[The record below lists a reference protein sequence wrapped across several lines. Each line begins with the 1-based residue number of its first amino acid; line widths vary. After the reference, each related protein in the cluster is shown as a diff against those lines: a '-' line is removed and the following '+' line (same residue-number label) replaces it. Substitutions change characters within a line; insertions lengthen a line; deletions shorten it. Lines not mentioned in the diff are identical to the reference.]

1 MEGSVSSKKKL
12 TLSVDEDVIEKARRY
27 SDAHGTSISR
37 LVSAYLGQL
46 DAPSDEPRTPW
57 VERLSG
63 ILPSDVSV
71 EDYRRR
77 LEKKYE

>member
-1 MEGSVSSKKKL
+1 MEVPVSAKKKL

-37 LVSAYLGQL
+37 LVTTYLDQL
-46 DAPSDEPRTPW
+46 DAPSDEPRSPW

-77 LEKKYE
+77 LQRKYE